1 MKKIL
6 LSLLGVILCFS
17 MCGCVTEPTSKNEHS
32 GECQRFELVDGSYGL
47 TAVVVDTETGV
58 EYLWMHHGYAG
69 GLTVLVDR
77 DGNPLIFK
85 EQS

>member
-6 LSLLGVILCFS
+6 FFLLGIILCFS

-32 GECQRFELVDGSYGL
+32 EECQRFELVDGSYGL

-77 DGNPLIFK
+77 EGNPLIFK
-85 EQS
+85 E

>member
-6 LSLLGVILCFS
+6 FFLLGIILCFS

-32 GECQRFELVDGSYGL
+32 EECQRFELVDGSYGL
-47 TAVVVDTETGV
+47 IATVVDTETGV

-69 GLTVLVDR
+69 GLTVLVDH

-85 EQS
+85 E